1 MTNMFAGFA
10 EDYVLKLITERYAE
24 IKDLNEFDDSKD
36 ALIVDCYKYKL
47 FKDKPSKRFKE
58 DFTSLYFQWI
68 ITIS

>member
-36 ALIVDCYKYKL
+36 ALIVDCYKIQRRL
-47 FKDKPSKRFKE
+47 
-58 DFTSLYFQWI
+58 QG
-68 ITIS
+68 